1 VSRLA
6 DVEAFY
12 GILGTLEAKLGGKR
26 LLSEC
31 AGRLSWPH
39 RGVYFF
45 FEPGETRSDLGEG
58 PRVVRVGTHAT
69 AAGSKSRLWGRLSQH
84 RGSIGSGG
92 GNHRGSIMRLLVGVA
107 LKKKSTMDHIDT
119 WGVGQTSTKAAMKL
133 GVSSSDLRQREHVLE
148 SAVSQY
154 IRAMPFLWVDI
165 DDAPDPK
172 TDRGLIERNSIGLL
186 SNYQQTPIDRPSDN
200 WLGAYCD
207 RERVQRSGLW
217 NNNHVDE
224 GYDPEFLAVLER
236 YVERMEHSCS
246 TLGPDTSQP
255 SGFNRPVG
263 G

>member
-1 VSRLA
+1 MNRIA
-6 DVEAFY
+6 DIKAFY
-12 GILGTLEAKLGGKR
+12 RILAALEAKLGGKR
-26 LLSEC
+26 MLSEST
-31 AGRLSWPH
+31 GRMNWPD

-45 FEPGETRSDLGEG
+45 FEPGETRSDSGEG

-69 AAGSKSRLWGRLSQH
+69 TAGAKSRLWGRLSQH
-84 RGSIGSGG
+84 RGTAGTGG
-92 GNHRGSIMRLLVGVA
+92 GNHRASIMRLLVGVA
-107 LKKKSTMDHIDT
+107 LKKRGSMDHMAT
-119 WGVGQTSTKAAMKL
+119 WGIGQNSTKACATL
-133 GVSSSDLRQREHVLE
+133 GVTSSELRQREHVLE

-186 SNYQQTPIDRPSDN
+186 SNYMQTPIDRPSDS

-224 GYDPEFLAVLER
+224 EYDSEFLAVLER
-236 YVERMEHSCS
+236 YVVRMEHS
-246 TLGPDTSQP
+246 
-255 SGFNRPVG
+255 N
-263 G
+263 

>member
-12 GILGTLEAKLGGKR
+12 AILGALEAKLGGKR

-31 AGRLSWPH
+31 TGRLSWPR

-45 FEPGETRSDLGEG
+45 FEPREIRSDSGEG

-69 AAGSKSRLWGRLSQH
+69 TAGSKSRLWGRLSQH
-84 RGSIGSGG
+84 RGTTSSGG

-107 LKKKSTMDHIDT
+107 LNKKSTMDHIDT
-119 WGVGQTSTKAAMKL
+119 WGVGQSSTKAALKL
-133 GVSSSDLRQREHVLE
+133 GVSSSDLRQREHALE

-186 SNYQQTPIDRPSDN
+186 SNYTETPIDRPSNN

-207 RERVQRSGLW
+207 REKVQSSGLW
-217 NNNHVDE
+217 NVRHVDE
-224 GYDPEFLAVLER
+224 GYDPGFLAVLEQ
-236 YVERMEHSCS
+236 YVARMEHSFC
-246 TLGPDTSQP
+246 TPAPDVNSP
-255 SGFNRPVG
+255 SGSIKG
-263 G
+263 